1 MIFWVILKK
10 ESSIISVLI
19 FLTEKERNK
28 IKREEREE
36 KNKEN
41 EKTEVKI
48 KAPIYSA
55 KSSGLLSLFSYL
67 VLNVKVVFKFILVLY
82 SQ

>member
-36 KNKEN
+36 KNKDN

-48 KAPIYSA
+48 KAPA
-55 KSSGLLSLFSYL
+55 KSSGLFSLFSYL